1 MTVER
6 HLLLVDD
13 EPNVLSSLQRC
24 LRREGYVIHLAN
36 SGAEALEHLQA
47 HPISVVVSDQRMPSM
62 TGSELLARVK
72 EKWPHTLRIM
82 LSGYSE
88 VQSLVETINAGAAW
102 KFLFKPW
109 EDDSLRARI
118 REAFDLAENDVLM
131 RKLTEEL
138 QDANQELS
146 RLNDIVVNGYEAQVA
161 DLQLQLQLLQD
172 LLDLQQQPVFIVQ
185 NNQLRDANK
194 AAMAILPTA
203 WRNLPLAD
211 VFAGQTP
218 ESKGWAK
225 LLLPNCSDYGAYL
238 LSEVSR

>member
-1 MTVER
+1 MLIER

-24 LRREGYVIHLAN
+24 LRREGYIIHLAN
-36 SGAEALEHLQA
+36 SGVEALDCLA
-47 HPISVVVSDQRMPSM
+47 KHPIMVVVSDQRMPSM

-88 VQSLVETINAGAAW
+88 VQSLVETINEGAAW

-109 EDDSLRARI
+109 DDDALRARI
-118 REAFDLAENDVLM
+118 REAFDLAENDRLM

-161 DLQLQLQLLQD
+161 DLQVQLQLLHAA
-172 LLDLQQQPVFIVQ
+172 LDLQPQPFLLFQ
-185 NNQLRDANK
+185 NKQLHAVNK
-194 AAMAILPTA
+194 AAAAVLPDT
-203 WRNLPLAD
+203 WRNLSLAE
-211 VFAGQTP
+211 VFAGQSP
-218 ESKGWAK
+218 DSKGWSPI
-225 LLLPNCSDYGAYL
+225 LLSESRSFEAYL
-238 LSEVSR
+238 LGEVSP